1 MRTRRLTGASALE
14 ILFIVAILAV
24 LAVIAYPR
32 VRGMMAPRAAQS
44 PLARDLEQV
53 VAAEEAHFGQAKAYA
68 GDSTVLRAARLAPGT
83 IVSFGPATAD
93 GWSASA
99 TNPARSAETC
109 SVFYGTAAPRPPAT
123 VKGEIACK

>member
-1 MRTRRLTGASALE
+1 MRTRRFTGASALE

-32 VRGMMAPRAAQS
+32 VRGMMAPRAASS

-53 VAAEEAHFGQAKAYA
+53 VAAQEAHFAQAKAYTA
-68 GDSTVLRAARLAPGT
+68 DTTLLRAAKVTPGT

-93 GWSASA
+93 GWSASV
-99 TNPARSAETC
+99 TNPKLSAETC